1 MKRILIM
8 SLAIISMCSFVACT
22 NENNKNESNVEQVIE
37 NIPVIEEEGV
47 NEEEKGEVASEE
59 VASEEE
65 GKEENNIDTAIEEG
79 VNEKEN
85 NYITHYE
92 IVKEIVENKKM
103 TIINSDNREIEAENG
118 LGENIVYKLNENNEI
133 IISYSVKLTT
143 ILNDGNYDI
152 NGTVFSNILNE
163 ILNDDKYIVGINEAI
178 ANYFNE
184 EKETYTDDIDGV
196 KVDINQDY
204 DFVKVKIAI

>member
-1 MKRILIM
+1 MKRTLIM

-22 NENNKNESNVEQVIE
+22 NENNKNESNIEQVME
-37 NIPVIEEEGV
+37 NIPVMENEGV
-47 NEEEKGEVASEE
+47 TEEEKEE
-59 VASEEE
+59 VVVESEEE
-65 GKEENNIDTAIEEG
+65 GKEENNIDTVIEESE
-79 VNEKEN
+79 NEKEN

-103 TIINSDNREIEAENG
+103 TIITSDNREIEAENG
-118 LGENIVYKLNENNEI
+118 LGENIVYKLNDNNEI

-163 ILNDDKYIVGINEAI
+163 ILNDDKYIVGINKAI
-178 ANYFNE
+178 VNYFNE

>member
-8 SLAIISMCSFVACT
+8 SLAIISMSSFVACT
-22 NENNKNESNVEQVIE
+22 NENNKNESNIEQVME
-37 NIPVIEEEGV
+37 NIPVMENEGV
-47 NEEEKGEVASEE
+47 TEEEKEE
-59 VASEEE
+59 VVVESEEE
-65 GKEENNIDTAIEEG
+65 GKEENNIDTVIEESE
-79 VNEKEN
+79 NEKEN

-103 TIINSDNREIEAENG
+103 TIITSDNREIEAENG
-118 LGENIVYKLNENNEI
+118 LGENIVYKLNDNNEI

-163 ILNDDKYIVGINEAI
+163 ILNDDKYIVGINKAI
-178 ANYFNE
+178 VNYFNE

>member
-1 MKRILIM
+1 MKRTLIM
-8 SLAIISMCSFVACT
+8 SLAIISICSFVACT
-22 NENNKNESNVEQVIE
+22 NQNNKSEGNVEQVVE
-37 NIPVIEEEGV
+37 NNSVMVDEGITEEEKEEEENREENNIAPVIEEG
-47 NEEEKGEVASEE
+47 
-59 VASEEE
+59 
-65 GKEENNIDTAIEEG
+65 ITD
-79 VNEKEN
+79 KEN
-85 NYITHYE
+85 NYNKHYE
-92 IVKEIVENKKM
+92 MVKNIVENKKM
-103 TIINSDNREIEAENG
+103 TIIKSDNREIQAENG
-118 LGENIVYKLNENNEI
+118 LGESIVYKLKEDNEI

-163 ILNDDKYIVGINEAI
+163 ILNDDKYIVGINKAI
-178 ANYFNE
+178 VNYFNE

>member
-8 SLAIISMCSFVACT
+8 SLAIISMSSFVACT
-22 NENNKNESNVEQVIE
+22 NENNKNESNIEQVME
-37 NIPVIEEEGV
+37 NIPVMENEGV
-47 NEEEKGEVASEE
+47 TEEEKEE
-59 VASEEE
+59 VVVESEEE
-65 GKEENNIDTAIEEG
+65 GKEENNIDTVIEESE
-79 VNEKEN
+79 NEKEN

-103 TIINSDNREIEAENG
+103 TIITSDNREIEAENG
-118 LGENIVYKLNENNEI
+118 LGENIVYKLNDNNEI

-163 ILNDDKYIVGINEAI
+163 ILNDDKYIVGINKAI
-178 ANYFNE
+178 VNYFNE

-196 KVDINQDY
+196 KVYINQDY

>member
-22 NENNKNESNVEQVIE
+22 NENNKNESNIEQVME
-37 NIPVIEEEGV
+37 NIPVMDNEGV
-47 NEEEKGEVASEE
+47 TEEEKEE
-59 VASEEE
+59 VVVESEEE
-65 GKEENNIDTAIEEG
+65 GKEENNIDTVIEESE
-79 VNEKEN
+79 NEKEN

-103 TIINSDNREIEAENG
+103 TIITSDNREIEAENG
-118 LGENIVYKLNENNEI
+118 LGENIVYKLNDNNEI

-163 ILNDDKYIVGINEAI
+163 ILNDDKYIVGINKAI
-178 ANYFNE
+178 VNYFNE

>member
-22 NENNKNESNVEQVIE
+22 NENNKNESNIEQVME
-37 NIPVIEEEGV
+37 NIPVMENEGV
-47 NEEEKGEVASEE
+47 TEEKEE
-59 VASEEE
+59 VVESEEE
-65 GKEENNIDTAIEEG
+65 GKEENNIDTVIEESE
-79 VNEKEN
+79 NEKEN

-103 TIINSDNREIEAENG
+103 TIITSDNREIEAENG
-118 LGENIVYKLNENNEI
+118 LGENIVYKLNDNNEI

-163 ILNDDKYIVGINEAI
+163 ILNDDKYIVGINKAI
-178 ANYFNE
+178 VNYFNE

>member
-22 NENNKNESNVEQVIE
+22 NENNKNESNIEQVME
-37 NIPVIEEEGV
+37 NIPVMENEGV
-47 NEEEKGEVASEE
+47 TEEEKEE
-59 VASEEE
+59 VVVESEEE
-65 GKEENNIDTAIEEG
+65 GKEENNIDTVIEESE
-79 VNEKEN
+79 NEKEN

-103 TIINSDNREIEAENG
+103 TIITSDNREIEAENG
-118 LGENIVYKLNENNEI
+118 LGENIVYKLNDNNEI
-133 IISYSVKLTT
+133 IISYSVKLTS

>member
-22 NENNKNESNVEQVIE
+22 NENNKNESNIEQVME
-37 NIPVIEEEGV
+37 NIPVMENEGV
-47 NEEEKGEVASEE
+47 TEEEKEEE
-59 VASEEE
+59 VVESEEE
-65 GKEENNIDTAIEEG
+65 GKEENNIDTVIEESE
-79 VNEKEN
+79 NEKEN

-103 TIINSDNREIEAENG
+103 TIITSDNREIEAENG
-118 LGENIVYKLNENNEI
+118 LGENIVYKLNDNNEI

-163 ILNDDKYIVGINEAI
+163 ILNDDKYIVGINKAI
-178 ANYFNE
+178 VNYFNE

>member
-1 MKRILIM
+1 M

-22 NENNKNESNVEQVIE
+22 NENNKNESNIEQVME
-37 NIPVIEEEGV
+37 NIPVMDNEGV
-47 NEEEKGEVASEE
+47 TEEEKEE
-59 VASEEE
+59 VVVESEEE
-65 GKEENNIDTAIEEG
+65 GKEENNIDTVIEESE
-79 VNEKEN
+79 NEKEN

-103 TIINSDNREIEAENG
+103 TIITSDNREIEAENG
-118 LGENIVYKLNENNEI
+118 LGENIVYKLNDNNEI

-163 ILNDDKYIVGINEAI
+163 ILNDDKYIVGINKAI
-178 ANYFNE
+178 VNYFNE

>member
-22 NENNKNESNVEQVIE
+22 NENNKNESNIEQVME
-37 NIPVIEEEGV
+37 NIPVMENEGV
-47 NEEEKGEVASEE
+47 TEEKEE
-59 VASEEE
+59 VVVESEEE
-65 GKEENNIDTAIEEG
+65 GKEENNIDTVIEESE
-79 VNEKEN
+79 NEKEN

-103 TIINSDNREIEAENG
+103 TIITSDNREIEAENG
-118 LGENIVYKLNENNEI
+118 LGENIVYKLNDNNEI

-163 ILNDDKYIVGINEAI
+163 ILNDDKYIVGINKAI
-178 ANYFNE
+178 VNYFNE

>member
-22 NENNKNESNVEQVIE
+22 NENNKNESNIEQVME
-37 NIPVIEEEGV
+37 NIPVMENEGV
-47 NEEEKGEVASEE
+47 TEEEKEEE
-59 VASEEE
+59 VVESEEE
-65 GKEENNIDTAIEEG
+65 GKEENNIDTVIEESE
-79 VNEKEN
+79 NEKEN

-204 DFVKVKIAI
+204 YFVKVKIAI

>member
-8 SLAIISMCSFVACT
+8 SLAIISMSSFVACT
-22 NENNKNESNVEQVIE
+22 NENNKNESNIEQVME
-37 NIPVIEEEGV
+37 NIPVMENEGV
-47 NEEEKGEVASEE
+47 TEEEKEEE
-59 VASEEE
+59 VVESEEE
-65 GKEENNIDTAIEEG
+65 GKEENNIDTVIEESE
-79 VNEKEN
+79 NEKEN

-103 TIINSDNREIEAENG
+103 TIITSDNREIEAENG
-118 LGENIVYKLNENNEI
+118 LGENIVYKLNDNNEI

-163 ILNDDKYIVGINEAI
+163 ILNDDKYIVGINKAI
-178 ANYFNE
+178 VNYFNE

>member
-22 NENNKNESNVEQVIE
+22 NENNKNESNIEQVME
-37 NIPVIEEEGV
+37 NIPVMENEGV
-47 NEEEKGEVASEE
+47 TEEKEE
-59 VASEEE
+59 VVVESEEE
-65 GKEENNIDTAIEEG
+65 GKEENNIDTVIEESE
-79 VNEKEN
+79 NEKEN

-103 TIINSDNREIEAENG
+103 TIITSDNREIEAENG

-163 ILNDDKYIVGINEAI
+163 ILNDDKYIVGINKAI
-178 ANYFNE
+178 VNYFNE

>member
-22 NENNKNESNVEQVIE
+22 NETNKNESNIEQVME
-37 NIPVIEEEGV
+37 NIPVMENEGV
-47 NEEEKGEVASEE
+47 TEEKEE
-59 VASEEE
+59 VVVESEEE
-65 GKEENNIDTAIEEG
+65 GKEENNIDTVIEESE
-79 VNEKEN
+79 NEKEN

-103 TIINSDNREIEAENG
+103 TIINSDNREIEAESG
-118 LGENIVYKLNENNEI
+118 LGENIVYKLNDNNEI

-163 ILNDDKYIVGINEAI
+163 ILNDDKYIVGINKAI
-178 ANYFNE
+178 VNYFNE

>member
-22 NENNKNESNVEQVIE
+22 NENNKNESNIEQVME
-37 NIPVIEEEGV
+37 NIPVMENEGV
-47 NEEEKGEVASEE
+47 TEEEKEEE
-59 VASEEE
+59 VVESEEE
-65 GKEENNIDTAIEEG
+65 GKEENNIDTVIEESE
-79 VNEKEN
+79 NETEN

-103 TIINSDNREIEAENG
+103 TIITSDNREIEAENG
-118 LGENIVYKLNENNEI
+118 LGENIVYKLNDNNEI

-163 ILNDDKYIVGINEAI
+163 ILNDDKYIVGINKAI
-178 ANYFNE
+178 VNYFNE

>member
-22 NENNKNESNVEQVIE
+22 NENNKNESNIEQVME
-37 NIPVIEEEGV
+37 NIPVMDNEGV
-47 NEEEKGEVASEE
+47 TEEEKEE
-59 VASEEE
+59 VVVESEEE
-65 GKEENNIDTAIEEG
+65 GKEENNIDTVIEESE
-79 VNEKEN
+79 NEKEN

-103 TIINSDNREIEAENG
+103 TIITSDNREIEAENG
-118 LGENIVYKLNENNEI
+118 LGENIVYKLNDNNEI

-163 ILNDDKYIVGINEAI
+163 ILNYDKYIVGINKAI
-178 ANYFNE
+178 VNYFNE

>member
-1 MKRILIM
+1 MKRTLIM
-8 SLAIISMCSFVACT
+8 SLAIISICSFVACT
-22 NENNKNESNVEQVIE
+22 NENNKSEGNVEQVVE
-37 NIPVIEEEGV
+37 NNSVMVDEGIT
-47 NEEEKGEVASEE
+47 EEEK
-59 VASEEE
+59 EEE
-65 GKEENNIDTAIEEG
+65 ENREENNIDTVIEESE
-79 VNEKEN
+79 NEKEN

-103 TIINSDNREIEAENG
+103 TIITSDNREIEAENG
-118 LGENIVYKLNENNEI
+118 LGENRVYKLNDNNEI

-163 ILNDDKYIVGINEAI
+163 ILNDDKYIVGINKAI
-178 ANYFNE
+178 VNYFNE

>member
-22 NENNKNESNVEQVIE
+22 NENNKNESNIEQVME
-37 NIPVIEEEGV
+37 NIPVMENEGV
-47 NEEEKGEVASEE
+47 TEEEKEE
-59 VASEEE
+59 VVVESEEE
-65 GKEENNIDTAIEEG
+65 GKEENNIDTVIEESE
-79 VNEKEN
+79 NEKEN

-118 LGENIVYKLNENNEI
+118 LGENIVYKLNDNNEI

-163 ILNDDKYIVGINEAI
+163 ILNDDKYIVGINKAI
-178 ANYFNE
+178 VNYFNE

>member
-22 NENNKNESNVEQVIE
+22 NENNKNESNIEQVME
-37 NIPVIEEEGV
+37 NIPVMENEGV
-47 NEEEKGEVASEE
+47 TEEKEE
-59 VASEEE
+59 VVVESEEE
-65 GKEENNIDTAIEEG
+65 GKEENNIDTVIEESE
-79 VNEKEN
+79 NEKEN

-103 TIINSDNREIEAENG
+103 TIITSDNREIEAENG
-118 LGENIVYKLNENNEI
+118 LGENIVYKLNDNNEI

>member
-22 NENNKNESNVEQVIE
+22 NENNKNESNIEQVME
-37 NIPVIEEEGV
+37 NIPVMENEGV
-47 NEEEKGEVASEE
+47 TEEEKEE
-59 VASEEE
+59 VVVESEEE
-65 GKEENNIDTAIEEG
+65 GKEENNIDTVIEESE
-79 VNEKEN
+79 NEKEN

-103 TIINSDNREIEAENG
+103 TIINSDNREIEAESG
-118 LGENIVYKLNENNEI
+118 LGENIVYKLNDNNEI

-163 ILNDDKYIVGINEAI
+163 ILNDDKYIVGINKAI
-178 ANYFNE
+178 VNYFNE

>member
-22 NENNKNESNVEQVIE
+22 NENNKNESNIEQVME
-37 NIPVIEEEGV
+37 NIPVMENEGV
-47 NEEEKGEVASEE
+47 TEEEKEE
-59 VASEEE
+59 VVVESEEE
-65 GKEENNIDTAIEEG
+65 GKEENNIDTVIEESE
-79 VNEKEN
+79 NEKEN

-103 TIINSDNREIEAENG
+103 TIITSDNREIEAENG
-118 LGENIVYKLNENNEI
+118 LGENIVYKLNDNNEI

-163 ILNDDKYIVGINEAI
+163 ILNDDKYIVGINKAI
-178 ANYFNE
+178 VNYFNE